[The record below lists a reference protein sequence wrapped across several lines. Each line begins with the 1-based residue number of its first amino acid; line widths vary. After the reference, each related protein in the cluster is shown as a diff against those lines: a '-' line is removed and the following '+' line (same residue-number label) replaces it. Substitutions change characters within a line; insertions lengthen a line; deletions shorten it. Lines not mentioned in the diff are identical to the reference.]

1 MSTVLMVRSLSM
13 SDFFWAHVQRGDYDV
28 RAQRFEIRYSELIG
42 NVGNGRLR
50 ARL

>member
-13 SDFFWAHVQRGDYDV
+13 SDFFWARVRRGKYDV
-28 RAQRFEIRYSELIG
+28 RTQRFEIRYSELVG
-42 NVGNGRLR
+42 NAGNGRLS